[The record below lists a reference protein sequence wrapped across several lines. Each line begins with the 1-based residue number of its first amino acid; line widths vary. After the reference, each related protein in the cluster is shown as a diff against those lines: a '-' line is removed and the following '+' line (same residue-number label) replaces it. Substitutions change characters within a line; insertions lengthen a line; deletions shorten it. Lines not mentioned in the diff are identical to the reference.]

1 MDYFS
6 FYISVLQDAKTGKGG
21 KLFLFVY
28 TKQLILYKQML
39 IMVTSGEG
47 YAIENM
53 KELPLFMSMTLYL
66 KNIFQ

>member
-6 FYISVLQDAKTGKGG
+6 FYIDQSLRMQIGKGG

-53 KELPLFMSMTLYL
+53 KELPLFTSMTLS
-66 KNIFQ
+66 I